1 MKKYEISLLVFT
13 LLLIAPRLAMAHAIL
28 LASTP
33 AVHGTVHGPSIS
45 IDLKFNSRVD
55 GARSRIF
62 LVLPDGTSQSLPLD
76 KQQAPDRF
84 SSHADLKPGSY
95 TLRWQAL
102 AADGHITRGVI
113 PFSVQ

>member
-1 MKKYEISLLVFT
+1 MKKYGIGLLAFT
-13 LLLIAPRLAMAHAIL
+13 LLLIAPRLALAHAVL

-33 AVHGTVHGPSIS
+33 AVHGTIHGPSIS

-55 GARSRIF
+55 GARSRIY
-62 LVLPDGTSQSLPLD
+62 VVQPDGTTQALVLD
-76 KQQAPDRF
+76 KQEAPDRF
-84 SSHADLKPGSY
+84 SSHADLKPGTY

-113 PFSVQ
+113 PFTVQ